1 MGEAI
6 ASRFAREGARVAVSD
21 IDWQSAIRVSESIGG
36 NAFPLLLDVTSE
48 AAWIDAVHKI
58 RNVAGR
64 LNVLVNNAGVCIAGS
79 IEDLSNDQWELTHR
93 VNVDSVFYG
102 ARASLPLMRETTS
115 QGETGAILNISS
127 VSSIVAGAN
136 MAAYNSSK
144 AAVHHLTKSIA
155 LHCARDGRNIR
166 CNSLHPAFVD
176 TPLLDSFAGRH
187 SREETLAKLAR
198 QIPIG
203 RVGTPDDVAMAA
215 IYLCSD
221 EASFV
226 TGAELKIDGGL
237 SAA

>member
-1 MGEAI
+1 
-6 ASRFAREGARVAVSD
+6 
-21 IDWQSAIRVSESIGG
+21 
-36 NAFPLLLDVTSE
+36 
-48 AAWIDAVHKI
+48 
-58 RNVAGR
+58 
-64 LNVLVNNAGVCIAGS
+64 
-79 IEDLSNDQWELTHR
+79 
-93 VNVDSVFYG
+93 
-102 ARASLPLMRETTS
+102 
-115 QGETGAILNISS
+115 
-127 VSSIVAGAN
+127 

-144 AAVHHLTKSIA
+144 VVVYYLTKSIA
-155 LHCARDGRNIR
+155 LHCVRDGRNIR